1 LIGWAYHD
9 APLCRTCGAPL
20 NGFLMGI
27 ADRQILPG
35 AVRTNL
41 PFDLAPVLMI

>member
-1 LIGWAYHD
+1 MPDLPRSAQRLSD
-9 APLCRTCGAPL
+9 
-20 NGFLMGI
+20 GI
-27 ADRQILPG
+27 ANRQILPG